1 MRPLF
6 RIALAHSLRRPLQS
20 MLLVLGV
27 ALGVAVVVA
36 IDLANGSALAAFRLS
51 TEAVTGRATHRIV
64 GGPDGLDEALYRR
77 LRTELG
83 MRASAPIVEALV
95 RVPAL
100 GGETLTL
107 LGVDPFAEPPF
118 RGFLGGGGGS
128 AGGASDSEGIG
139 RSDGRGEGL
148 SADALAA
155 FLTRPGA
162 VLLSRDLAARAGVR
176 PGDRLALDL
185 GQRQVDATVAGLL
198 DPADALSRRA
208 LDGLVL
214 ADVSTA
220 QELLGRPGRLDRID
234 LLLPSAAAAPAAALL
249 PRRQPGQGDLAKP
262 EAILVPIRGILPPGA
277 EIVAAGESQ
286 ATVASM
292 TAAFRLN
299 LTALSLLAL
308 LVGMFLIFN
317 TVRFSVVQRRP
328 TLAILRALGVTRR
341 EVFALVLGEALVL
354 GALGSALGLALG
366 IVLGRAAVGLVTQT
380 INDLYFVVN
389 VRDVAVPAGTLV
401 RGAALGVGAALVA
414 AWLPAWEATAV
425 PPVTALRRSD
435 VEARARAGAPRGL
448 AAAAVCVLVALGL
461 LALPGERVDLGFAGM
476 AAVVFAFALATPA
489 ATLGL
494 MALATP
500 LTARLFGP
508 VGRMAP
514 RDVTRALSRTAVAIA
529 ALLVA
534 VCVSIGVSLMVT
546 SFRATVQTW
555 LADTLR
561 ADIFVSAPTL
571 TANRFGGTLDPAL
584 AGELARLPGVTGV
597 STAQVARVR
606 SPELGPLG
614 LTAIRD
620 DIAGAGRRYLDAI
633 GPPAAVWQAL
643 LAGSITVSEPFARR
657 HKVGVGDRV
666 RLITDHGTRDFPIAG
681 VFYDYGSERGVIF
694 MADPVYR
701 AGWDDDRITSI
712 ALFLPPEADAD
723 AFAGELRRRLA
734 DRGGLNVQSNRGLR
748 AEVMQVFD
756 RAFAIT
762 TALQVLAILVA
773 FIGVL
778 SALLALQL
786 ERGREFGTLR
796 ATGMTEGQLG
806 LLSLLETA
814 LMGAVAGLMS
824 WPAGLSLALLLI
836 YVINRRSFGWT
847 IQTTLDPAVFA
858 RALALA
864 VAAAVLAGLY
874 PALRLRRLPIARVLR
889 EE

>member
-1 MRPLF
+1 MPSSTRPLL
-6 RIALAHSLRRPLQS
+6 RIAVSHALRRPLQS
-20 MLLVLGV
+20 ALFVLGV

-36 IDLANGSALAAFRLS
+36 IDLANGSALAAFQLS

-64 GGPDGLDEALYRR
+64 GGQDGLDEALYRR

-83 MRASAPIVEALV
+83 LRASAPVVEGLI

-100 GGETLTL
+100 GGEMMTL

-118 RGFLGGGGGS
+118 RGFLSGGDGS
-128 AGGASDSEGIG
+128 
-139 RSDGRGEGL
+139 GL
-148 SADALAA
+148 PTEALAA
-155 FLTRPGA
+155 FLTQPGA
-162 VLLSRDLAARAGVR
+162 VLLSRDVATRAGVQT
-176 PGDRLALDL
+176 GDRLTLDL
-185 GQRQVDATVAGLL
+185 GVRQVDAMVAGLL

-208 LDGLVL
+208 LAGLVL
-214 ADVSTA
+214 ADVATA
-220 QELLGRPGRLDRID
+220 QEILDRPGRLDRID
-234 LLLPSAAAAPAAALL
+234 LLLPTGVGDPSTGWDMQGAGGDRAQTAGIPPDPGDPETLL
-249 PRRQPGQGDLAKP
+249 A
-262 EAILVPIRGILPPGA
+262 PIRAILPPGV
-277 EIVAAGESQ
+277 EIGAVGDSQ
-286 ATVASM
+286 ATVESM

-328 TLAILRALGVTRR
+328 TLAVLRALGVTRR
-341 EVFALVLGEALVL
+341 EVFALILGEALIL
-354 GALGSALGLALG
+354 GAIGSLGGLGLG
-366 IVLGRAAVGLVTQT
+366 VVLGRAAVGLVTQT

-389 VRDVAVPAGTLV
+389 VRDLPIPAATLV
-401 RGAALGVGAALVA
+401 RGGLLGLGAALVA
-414 AWLPAWEATAV
+414 AFLPALEATSV

-435 VEARARAGAPRGL
+435 VEARARAGAPRAL
-448 AAAAVCVLVALGL
+448 AAGALAALAGLGL

-476 AAVVFAFALATPA
+476 AAVIFAFALATPA
-489 ATLGL
+489 ATLAL
-494 MALATP
+494 MALAAP
-500 LTARLFGP
+500 ITARLFGP
-508 VGRMAP
+508 IGRMAP

-546 SFRATVQTW
+546 SFRGTVERW
-555 LADTLR
+555 LVDTLR
-561 ADIFVSAPTL
+561 ADIFIAPPAL
-571 TANRFGGTLDPAL
+571 TATRFAGTLDPAL
-584 AGELARLPGVTGV
+584 AEELARLPGVTGM
-597 STAQVARVR
+597 STAQGARVR
-606 SPELGPLG
+606 SPELGLLD

-620 DIAGAGRRYLDAI
+620 DIAGDGRAYLDAV
-633 GPPAAVWQAL
+633 GSPAEVWQAL
-643 LAGSITVSEPFARR
+643 TEGSIAVSEPFARR
-657 HKVGVGDRV
+657 HKVGVGDAV
-666 RLITDHGTRDFPIAG
+666 RLVTDRGVRSYPIAG
-681 VFYDYGSERGVIF
+681 VFYDYGSERGTIF
-694 MADPVYR
+694 MADAVYR

-723 AFAGELRRRLA
+723 AFASELRRSLA
-734 DRGGLNVQSNRGLR
+734 GREALSIQSNRGLR

-806 LLSLLETA
+806 ALSLLETG
-814 LMGAVAGLMS
+814 LMGGVAGLMS

-847 IQTTLDPAVFA
+847 IQTTIDPGVFA

-864 VAAAVLAGLY
+864 VAAALLAGIY

>member
-1 MRPLF
+1 MLSSTRPLL
-6 RIALAHSLRRPLQS
+6 RIAVSQAVRRPLQS
-20 MLLVLGV
+20 ALFVLGV

-36 IDLANGSALAAFRLS
+36 IDLANGSALAAFELS

-64 GGPDGLDEALYRR
+64 GGSEGLDEALYSR

-83 MRASAPIVEALV
+83 MQASAPVVEGLI

-100 GGETLTL
+100 GGEMMTL

-118 RGFLGGGGGS
+118 RGFLSGGEGDGGGS
-128 AGGASDSEGIG
+128 S
-139 RSDGRGEGL
+139 L
-148 SADALAA
+148 STEALAA

-162 VLLSRDLAARAGVR
+162 VLLSRDVAARAGVMT
-176 PGDRLALDL
+176 GDPLTLDL
-185 GQRQVDATVAGLL
+185 GARQVDATVAGLL
-198 DPADALSRRA
+198 DPIDALSRRA
-208 LDGLVL
+208 LAGLVL
-214 ADVSTA
+214 ADVATA
-220 QELLGRPGRLDRID
+220 QEILDRPGRLDRVD
-234 LLLPSAAAAPAAALL
+234 LLLPTDAGDPEALL
-249 PRRQPGQGDLAKP
+249 A
-262 EAILVPIRGILPPGA
+262 PIRAILPPGV
-277 EIVAAGESQ
+277 EIEAAGDSQ

-328 TLAILRALGVTRR
+328 TLAVLRALGVTRR
-341 EVFALVLGEALVL
+341 EVFALILGEALIL
-354 GALGSALGLALG
+354 GAIGALLGLGLG
-366 IVLGRAAVGLVTQT
+366 VVLGRAAVGLVTQT

-389 VRDVAVPAGTLV
+389 VRDLPIPAATLV
-401 RGAALGVGAALVA
+401 RGGLLGLGAALVA
-414 AWLPAWEATAV
+414 AFLPALEATSV

-435 VEARARAGAPRGL
+435 VEARARAGAPRAL
-448 AAAAVCVLVALGL
+448 AAGALAALVGLGL

-476 AAVVFAFALATPA
+476 AAVIFAFALATPA
-489 ATLGL
+489 ATLAL
-494 MALATP
+494 MALAAP
-500 LTARLFGP
+500 ITARLFGP
-508 VGRMAP
+508 IGRMAP

-546 SFRATVQTW
+546 SFRSTVERW

-561 ADIFVSAPTL
+561 ADIFISPPTL
-571 TANRFGGTLDPAL
+571 TATRFAGTLDPAL
-584 AGELARLPGVTGV
+584 VEELARLPGVTGM
-597 STAQVARVR
+597 STAQSARVR
-606 SPELGPLG
+606 SPELGPLD

-620 DIAGAGRRYLDAI
+620 DIAGDGRAYLDAV
-633 GPPAAVWQAL
+633 GSPAEVWQAL
-643 LAGSITVSEPFARR
+643 TEGSIAVSEPFARR
-657 HKVGVGDRV
+657 HKVGVGDAV
-666 RLITDHGTRDFPIAG
+666 QLVTDRGIRSYPIAG
-681 VFYDYGSERGVIF
+681 VFYDYGSERGTIF
-694 MADPVYR
+694 MADAVYR

-723 AFAGELRRRLA
+723 AFAGELRRQMA
-734 DRGGLNVQSNRGLR
+734 GGAALSIQSNRSLR

-806 LLSLLETA
+806 ALSLLETG
-814 LMGAVAGLMS
+814 LMGGVAGLMS

-847 IQTTLDPAVFA
+847 IQTTIDPGVFA

-864 VAAAVLAGLY
+864 VAAALLAGIY